1 MRPSRVSVKGIRRF
15 IAVGLLAGLSVV
27 SLPGEARAAIVE
39 SLGGATISH
48 DESARTWTLG
58 AGSASL
64 TLSIDRNADYQL
76 VSLESPSGRRWTPSA
91 AADTWVVINGKP
103 EPLGLRAAN
112 FDYERVT
119 TENTG
124 HSLVLHAAYI
134 YRPGNVRVV
143 RHVSIVDGSPTF
155 EMWTTFEYMGTEVT
169 ISDLN
174 GFELKVKDGT
184 IRWVFSKT
192 SPLGVRVAAFKAPTE
207 EERARDFL
215 WRCHAVV
222 PRSGELMVWN
232 RSHYEDVLVPPV
244 NGWIDKDATA
254 RRYEQINAFEDLLTE
269 TGTQIV
275 KCFLHISA
283 DEQKKRLQARIDDPT
298 KHWKFSMGDLEVRK
312 QWPQYMRA
320 YERALAATSS
330 AAAPWYVIPAND
342 KLHRNLM
349 IAELLV
355 RTLKKMELAPP
366 KANPALAG
374 LLVE

>member
-1 MRPSRVSVKGIRRF
+1 MGKARAKSDDPFKGYRVKGKFKLRDFDPEATPFARVDE
-15 IAVGLLAGLSVV
+15 AAQRTLLDALATELDALQDRLHAG
-27 SLPGEARAAIVE
+27 GERK
-39 SLGGATISH
+39 L
-48 DESARTWTLG
+48 L
-58 AGSASL
+58 
-64 TLSIDRNADYQL
+64 
-76 VSLESPSGRRWTPSA
+76 
-91 AADTWVVINGKP
+91 
-103 EPLGLRAAN
+103 
-112 FDYERVT
+112 
-119 TENTG
+119 
-124 HSLVLHAAYI
+124 LVLQ
-134 YRPGNVRVV
+134 GMDT
-143 RHVSIVDGSPTF
+143 SG
-155 EMWTTFEYMGTEVT
+155 
-169 ISDLN
+169 
-174 GFELKVKDGT
+174 KDGT

-222 PRSGELMVWN
+222 PRAGELMVWN

-244 NGWIDKDATA
+244 NGWIDKDETT
-254 RRYEQINAFEDLLTE
+254 RRCEQINAFESLLTD

-275 KCFLHISA
+275 KCFLHISP
-283 DEQKKRLQARIDDPT
+283 DEQKKRLQARVDDPA

-355 RTLKKMELAPP
+355 RTLRNMKLAPP
-366 KANPALAG
+366 KPNPALTG
-374 LLVE
+374 LRVE